1 MRQKARKLDRARE
14 PVRVTHFEETIFDEW
29 PLKNGDALR
38 VSANYFARR
47 DRVHIRC
54 WRRGTNGRLY
64 ATEKGAAIPIDK
76 LSRLLRALKAIRA
89 HARKIGVL
97 PPPSRSR

>member
-29 PLKNGDALR
+29 PLKN
-38 VSANYFARR
+38 

>member
-1 MRQKARKLDRARE
+1 MRQEARRRDGARE
-14 PVRVTHFEETIFDEW
+14 PVHVIHFEETMFDEW
-29 PLKNGDALR
+29 PLKNGDTMR

-47 DRVHIRC
+47 DRVHIRR

-76 LSRLLRALKAIRA
+76 LPRLLRA
-89 HARKIGVL
+89 
-97 PPPSRSR
+97 